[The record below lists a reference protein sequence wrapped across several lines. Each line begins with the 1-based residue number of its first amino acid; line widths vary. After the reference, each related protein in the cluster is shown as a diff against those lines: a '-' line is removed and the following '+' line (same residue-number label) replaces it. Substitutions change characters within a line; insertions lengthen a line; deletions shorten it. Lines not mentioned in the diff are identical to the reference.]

1 MHEEAEEK
9 HRVDLAASYFPR
21 DGERA
26 KYASQGE
33 LQLAASF
40 VPENG
45 AVEIIGVM
53 PRACEELRLGSPSCQ
68 DETVNLEH
76 CMDVVMLGR
85 DLNVRDA
92 GQEGP
97 IDTRITNRMSLRWGT
112 CLMPNPSTMV
122 VIV

>member
-1 MHEEAEEK
+1 MGSNEMHEEAEEK
-9 HRVDLAASYFPR
+9 HQVDLVASYFPR

-33 LQLAASF
+33 LQLVASF

-53 PRACEELRLGSPSCQ
+53 PRACEELRLGSPSSQ
-68 DETVNLEH
+68 DETVNLER

-92 GQEGP
+92 GEGP
-97 IDTRITNRMSLRWGT
+97 VDTRITNRMSLRRGM
-112 CLMPNPSTMV
+112 CLMPRQQ
-122 VIV
+122 